1 MEKKDILCPDCADNY
16 ISEKRYTNYGKC
28 NSCYRREIMARTKGI
43 DYIKFIDLPK
53 SERDRLAHQRKQ
65 NNKSAKIR
73 RQKGVT
79 DDKQE
84 TIQSNTRKNQIYT
97 PDVIDSIFEL
107 ANDETTIKELLNAIK
122 EKYPDKS
129 FNEGNLKNVIRRYKL
144 PHLVLHR
151 GSKPIKSEI
160 VDTISNKDEID
171 LSKELSCIIDNN
183 IAVINTNV
191 VDVNEYENQEELKG
205 EPERFKPIRAEVQG
219 ILDKKFKALGCIVE
233 RNYTT
238 SEYIDAVDMLL
249 YLKKNI
255 TRLVKNRTSQ
265 LNIMNAYQSDMIHEF
280 ENVIAKEGDTYLSDK
295 MHIIRDYRRYYEI
308 DQKDVQTLKTILS
321 KLEVED
327 LENAIRI
334 LNRNKNYVE
343 NPIFK
348 PYIDTTLIEK
358 YDWAH
363 PINEGDNKSNVSVTK
378 YNPYGF
384 KKTNESKV
392 TRVGLPKN
400 TPPTNQL
407 NSKTRKSLH
416 TYRVS
421 CKISGG
427 GYGAFEE
434 WHRDYECKNKDI
446 ALAYAKNTLNQL
458 SANRK
463 DMLWS
468 DLGVVELNI
477 DN

>member
-16 ISEKRYTNYGKC
+16 ISETRYIKFGKC
-28 NSCYRREIMARTKGI
+28 DSCYRRETMAKTRGYE
-43 DYIKFIDLPK
+43 YIKFVDLPQAEK
-53 SERDRLAHQRKQ
+53 DRLAHQRKL
-65 NNKSAKIR
+65 NNKSAKAR
-73 RQKGVT
+73 KQKNELPKIKSVKNQDT
-79 DDKQE
+79 
-84 TIQSNTRKNQIYT
+84 NNVRKNQIYT

-107 ANDETTIKELLNAIK
+107 ANDNTTIKELLNLIA
-122 EKYPDKS
+122 EKYPDKK

-144 PHLVLHR
+144 PHLVMR
-151 GSKPIKSEI
+151 KVG
-160 VDTISNKDEID
+160 VNKKLEEVIPDVIQ
-171 LSKELSCIIDNN
+171 DNN
-183 IAVINTNV
+183 N
-191 VDVNEYENQEELKG
+191 DNEYVEEINEDIIVNTEKSSCNKVIDG
-205 EPERFKPIRAEVQG
+205 EPERFKPIRAEVKS
-219 ILDKKFKALGCIVE
+219 ILDKKFKSLGCVVE
-233 RNYTT
+233 RNYNTDD
-238 SEYIDAVDMLL
+238 YINAVDMLL

-255 TRLVKNRTSQ
+255 DVLVKNRTSQ

-321 KLEVED
+321 KLEIED
-327 LENAIRI
+327 LENAERI
-334 LNRNKNYVE
+334 LNRNRNYVK

-348 PYIDTTLIEK
+348 PYIDTTLIDK

-363 PINEGDNKSNVSVTK
+363 PINEGDAKSNVSVTK
-378 YNPYGF
+378 YNPMGF
-384 KKTNESKV
+384 NKVNNSKI

-407 NSKTRKSLH
+407 SSKIRKSLH
-416 TYRVS
+416 TFRVS

-427 GYGAFEE
+427 GYGTFAE
-434 WHRDYECKNKDI
+434 WHRDYECKNKNI
-446 ALAYAKNTLNQL
+446 AMAYAKNTLNQL
-458 SANRK
+458 SSNRK

-468 DLGVVELNI
+468 DLSVVELNV